1 MKYPLLSIDKLRW
14 GYAGSWQAGPLSA
27 EIREGTIIVILGPNG
42 SGKTTL
48 LKTILGL
55 RPPLG
60 GRISIGGHSIQEL
73 SIRERARLCSWVPQF
88 FDPLWDFTV
97 WDLVSQG
104 RYAYS
109 TGFHSL
115 TKEDRECI
123 HNTLTELDLTHL
135 QSKRFSSLSGGQAR
149 QVLIARAVCQDTPL
163 ILLDEP
169 AANLDPGKQLE
180 LGELLQRLAAK
191 GKTICISLHDINLAY
206 RLAHKVILLFHD
218 GSAAWGAPEEILIPF
233 LLEKAYNTTFV
244 HGYHEEYGKF
254 SLPSRRK
261 KKGGRL

>member
-1 MKYPLLSIDKLRW
+1 MKYPLLLIDKLRW

-55 RPPLG
+55 RSPLEG
-60 GRISIGGHSIQEL
+60 HISIGGHFIQDL
-73 SIRERARLCSWVPQF
+73 SIKERARLCSWVPQF

-109 TGFHSL
+109 TVFHAL
-115 TKEDRECI
+115 TKEDRAFI
-123 HNTLTELDLTHL
+123 YNTLTELDLTHL

-149 QVLIARAVCQDTPL
+149 QVLIARALCQDTPL
-163 ILLDEP
+163 IILDEP

-206 RLAHKVILLFHD
+206 RLAHEVILLFHD
-218 GSAAWGAPEEILIPF
+218 GSASWGPPDEILIPP

-261 KKGGRL
+261 KKGGRP